1 MEGAGKW
8 ELGIGNGGKRR
19 DGGIAPYRRSRR
31 DAGGHAGTR
40 DPTGGGFIE
49 TALPAVAQERALPIP
64 DSLKTE
70 GGFLG

>member
-1 MEGAGKW
+1 MGENGAMGASRPT
-8 ELGIGNGGKRR
+8 GGR
-19 DGGIAPYRRSRR
+19 G
-31 DAGGHAGTR
+31 GTR
-40 DPTGGGFIE
+40 DPAGGGFIE

>member
-1 MEGAGKW
+1 M
-8 ELGIGNGGKRR
+8 GIGDREWGKTARWGHR
-19 DGGIAPYRRSRR
+19 ALPAVAAGR
-31 DAGGHAGTR
+31 GGHAGTR

-64 DSLKTE
+64 ESLKTE